1 MLSLVAAP
9 PRPLPAHDPELAAA
23 LAGQPEAVTRLVR
36 NHEAAL
42 RSVTRFYRLSRWD
55 ADDVIQLTWVQFLE
69 HGSSVRD
76 PGAVRAWLTTT
87 ARRLCLRTLQRG
99 LREAPHDDP
108 LRDEVA
114 VRDQPGEAL
123 LESERRAVL
132 GDALRTLPERHR
144 NLMHLLVAE
153 SDLGYDELGRRLGMP
168 VGSIGPIRARCL
180 ARLRRHAAL
189 RALHA
194 AS

>member
-1 MLSLVAAP
+1 MLTLVAAP
-9 PRPLPAHDPELAAA
+9 PRPLLAQDAELAAA
-23 LAGQPEAVTRLVR
+23 LAGQPEAVARLVR
-36 NHEAAL
+36 HHEAAL
-42 RSVTRFYRLSRWD
+42 RSVTRFYRLSQWD
-55 ADDVIQLTWVQFLE
+55 ADDVIQLTWVRFLE

-108 LRDEVA
+108 LQDEVA

-123 LESERRAVL
+123 LAAECRAVL
-132 GDALRTLPERHR
+132 GEALRTLPERHR
-144 NLMHLLVAE
+144 ELMLLLVAE
-153 SDLGYDELGRRLGMP
+153 PDLGYDEVGRRVGMP
-168 VGSIGPIRARCL
+168 VGSIGPTRARCL
-180 ARLRRHAAL
+180 ARLCRHAAL